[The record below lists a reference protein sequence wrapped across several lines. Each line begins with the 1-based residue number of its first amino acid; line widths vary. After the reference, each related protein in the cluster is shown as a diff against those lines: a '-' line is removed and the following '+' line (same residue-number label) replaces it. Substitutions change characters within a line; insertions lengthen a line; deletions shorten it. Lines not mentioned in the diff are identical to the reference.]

1 MKDTNLIIGKK
12 NTGKTRNILFKE
24 INNLIENNE
33 NLLIYN
39 NRDEYYRTFSKK
51 LKENNYN
58 VITLNLVDA
67 TKSNGYNPL
76 LLPYLLYKENQI
88 DKSISMISD
97 LALEIFKS
105 DNQNIDPFWE
115 NMATNYFTGLV
126 LILFNEANK
135 EEINIGSIQVLMNQG
150 ELKLDNTTYLKKY
163 LEDIDVT
170 STIYSLLSPIVFAPF
185 DTKGSIISVAKQ
197 KLNTYLIRGQLLN
210 LLNMNEIDLAKITEK
225 TAIFIIGQDSINA
238 IANIFI
244 NQMIQ
249 TVNIPFT
256 FILDNFDSLKKLL
269 NFEYLI
275 KNASY
280 LNQKVY
286 VAIHN
291 EIGFKEKYGKYI
303 IDDFENIINLN
314 GDIGSSK
321 LPVDLDDIGNDNI
334 YPELRFKKSNY
345 FNFKT
350 FIDNK

>member
-1 MKDTNLIIGKK
+1 
-12 NTGKTRNILFKE
+12 
-24 INNLIENNE
+24 
-33 NLLIYN
+33 
-39 NRDEYYRTFSKK
+39 
-51 LKENNYN
+51 
-58 VITLNLVDA
+58 
-67 TKSNGYNPL
+67 
-76 LLPYLLYKENQI
+76 
-88 DKSISMISD
+88 
-97 LALEIFKS
+97 
-105 DNQNIDPFWE
+105 
-115 NMATNYFTGLV
+115 
-126 LILFNEANK
+126 
-135 EEINIGSIQVLMNQG
+135 
-150 ELKLDNTTYLKKY
+150 
-163 LEDIDVT
+163 
-170 STIYSLLSPIVFAPF
+170 
-185 DTKGSIISVAKQ
+185 
-197 KLNTYLIRGQLLN
+197 
-210 LLNMNEIDLAKITEK
+210 MNEIDLAKITEK

-334 YPELRFKKSNY
+334 YPELKFKKSNY